1 MDQAKIILIEDELF
15 IHDLY
20 RMVLEKAGYHVI
32 GAFDGEEGIHII
44 RQNPDTRLVLLDIML
59 PKMHGIDVLRLAKS
73 EDAIRNVPIVLLS
86 NLGEESIIKEAIAQ
100 GARDYIKKVYIT
112 PQQLVVCVGEY
123 LQNPEYK
130 FDYTKLVG

>member
-1 MDQAKIILIEDELF
+1 MDNLKIILVEDELF

-20 RMVLEKAGYHVI
+20 KMVLVKAGYNVV
-32 GAFDGEEGIHII
+32 GAFDGEEGIHVI

-73 EDAIRNVPIVLLS
+73 EDTIRNVPIVLLS
-86 NLGEESIIKEAIAQ
+86 NLGEESIIKEAIAH

-123 LQNPEYK
+123 LNNPDYK
-130 FDYTKLVG
+130 FDYTKLTG